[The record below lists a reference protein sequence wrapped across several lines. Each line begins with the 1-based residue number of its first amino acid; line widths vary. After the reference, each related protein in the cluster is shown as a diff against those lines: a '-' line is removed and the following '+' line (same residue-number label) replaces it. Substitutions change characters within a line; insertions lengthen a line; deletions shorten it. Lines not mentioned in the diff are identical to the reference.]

1 MAATPSKIVVV
12 GASLA
17 GGTAALA
24 LREHGYAGE
33 LTLMGEEPARPYER
47 PPLSKA
53 LLIGERDEPDWVGGE
68 KPLSDR
74 DITVLR
80 DTVVTRISPAGH
92 TVTAGGTE
100 HPYDKLVLA
109 TGSAARRLDLPGFD
123 LPGVCTLRTLDDA
136 WNLRE
141 RISRGTKVV
150 VVGAGWI
157 GCEVAAASVQRGA
170 AVTMIEPESAPLIR
184 VLGGQVGAYF
194 AGLHETHG
202 VDLRLGIGVV
212 GFAGEDAVHE
222 VRLAGGGSVEA
233 DVVVVGVGAVPNIAL
248 ADQAGLTIE
257 AGGVAVDAGLRTSD
271 PDIWAVGDIAAH
283 AHPKYSNRVRVE
295 HWANAGDQGQ
305 HVAQNVL
312 GADEPYLKRPF
323 FFSDQ
328 YEMGCEYR
336 GLADPTTDKL
346 LIRGDLEGGEFIA
359 FWLRDGTVAA
369 AMNVNSWDD
378 GDALQDLVDTGRIV
392 DGDTLVNGDLSAS

>member
-1 MAATPSKIVVV
+1 MAGPSRIVIV

-24 LREHGYAGE
+24 LREHGYQGE
-33 LTLMGEEPARPYER
+33 LTLIGEETARPYER

-53 LLIGERDEPDWVGGE
+53 LLIGEVDEPDWVGGE
-68 KPLSDR
+68 QPLSDR
-74 DITVLR
+74 HITVLR
-80 DTVVTRISPAGH
+80 DTVVTRVRPAEH
-92 TVTAGGTE
+92 TVTASGSE
-100 HPYDKLVLA
+100 YPYDKLILA
-109 TGSAARRLDLPGFD
+109 TGSAARRLPLAGFD
-123 LPGVCTLRTLDDA
+123 LPGVCTLRTLEDA

-141 RISRGTKVV
+141 KINQDTKVV

-170 AVTMIEPESAPLIR
+170 TVTMIEPESAPLVR

-194 AGLHETHG
+194 AGLHESHG

-212 GFAGEDAVHE
+212 GFAGDGAVNE

-233 DVVVVGVGAVPNIAL
+233 ELVVVGVGAIPNLGL
-248 ADQAGLTIE
+248 ADEAGLTIE
-257 AGGVAVDAGLRTSD
+257 GGGVAVDAGLRTSD
-271 PDIWAVGDIAAH
+271 PDIYAIGDIAAH
-283 AHPKYSNRVRVE
+283 AHPRYAQRVRVE

-328 YEMGCEYR
+328 YDMGCEYR
-336 GLADPTTDKL
+336 GLADPATDKL
-346 LIRGDLEGGEFIA
+346 LVRGDLDGGEFIA
-359 FWLRDGTVAA
+359 FWLRDGAVAA

-378 GDALQDLVDTGRIV
+378 GDALQDLVDSGRIV
-392 DGDTLVNGDLSAS
+392 DQDTLVNGDLSTS